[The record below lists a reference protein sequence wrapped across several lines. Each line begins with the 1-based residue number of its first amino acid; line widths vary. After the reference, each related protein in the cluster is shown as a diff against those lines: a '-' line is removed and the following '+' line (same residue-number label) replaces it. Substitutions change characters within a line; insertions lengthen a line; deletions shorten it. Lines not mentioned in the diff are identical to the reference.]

1 MRGPEKWSTS
11 VKDVYAVTEGEFER
25 CRRWHTMNFF
35 DVEGIRV
42 KFVLED
48 KLLQVIESLFMRSL

>member
-1 MRGPEKWSTS
+1 
-11 VKDVYAVTEGEFER
+11 
-25 CRRWHTMNFF
+25 MNFF

-48 KLLQVIESLFMRSL
+48 ELLQVIEGLFMRSLKRAKISFSKSL